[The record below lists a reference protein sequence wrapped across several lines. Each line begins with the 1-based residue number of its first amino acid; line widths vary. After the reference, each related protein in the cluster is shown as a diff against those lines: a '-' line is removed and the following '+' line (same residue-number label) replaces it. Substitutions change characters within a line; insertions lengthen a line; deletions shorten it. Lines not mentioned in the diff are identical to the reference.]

1 MGFLVCTM
9 LKISTF
15 QEFRPNDP
23 PSWFFLA
30 MAADTTEQ
38 SVKLSNWAGFPAH
51 AKRFYLI
58 KNHVFTNKNRDS
70 NNNHGGCYVIK
81 NTLCLFWTASHKR
94 NSATSSFDT
103 ITVVRVIQKSSR
115 QIMGIKW
122 TNIRAPCEVK
132 NKSTNIHK
140 NHVFLFLFSCNSD
153 LVFGCFWNV
162 HSRGTLTLGRD
173 YCVL

>member
-103 ITVVRVIQKSSR
+103 ITVVKSHRGKSWELSEQTFVLHAR
-115 QIMGIKW
+115 W
-122 TNIRAPCEVK
+122 K

-140 NHVFLFLFSCNSD
+140 NHVFLFFFSCNSD